1 LREVHAAYGRV
12 STFAARRNIPR
23 FTFPFPWR
31 ASCDAAKI
39 FLQNSVL
46 SGIFAVKRQVRQM
59 FRRAAASRC
68 AKALQ
73 KAEIG

>member
-1 LREVHAAYGRV
+1 MPPTGESPPWLRAETSRV
-12 STFAARRNIPR
+12 SLSLPPARIP
-23 FTFPFPWR
+23 
-31 ASCDAAKI
+31 DAAKI